1 MTKYGKPHLWQHN
14 VVLCLTPWKA
24 ELVWIGRWLSECI
37 EKIFFSIHSGWL
49 LYRSRSPIPVL
60 TGLDVGQQFADRDQL
75 ATATLNLHRRRAD
88 FGQAICLTGS
98 VSAIHGTFLS
108 VPVQLQPVIRLSS
121 YAICHECNMGPA
133 SRTL

>member
-1 MTKYGKPHLWQHN
+1 MYRK
-14 VVLCLTPWKA
+14 
-24 ELVWIGRWLSECI
+24 
-37 EKIFFSIHSGWL
+37 KIFFSIHSGWL
-49 LYRSRSPIPVL
+49 LCRSRSPIPVL

-75 ATATLNLHRRRAD
+75 ATATLNLHRRRAY

-133 SRTL
+133 SRTLYRRWYAKKRGSKNYVDTAANLNRFR